1 MLVYALLSVSRSY
14 VPLLVPTTYCKVW
27 RSDYVESS
35 YSQPS
40 GWTHA
45 MPQLTTTTTTAS
57 CSLTLCRERERP
69 RDVLRVSC
77 LLSLHYYTQGGSPL
91 LLYVHVDHRPDVGV
105 AGGEAVGRPR
115 AAMRH
120 ALSQERRSQEKP
132 ATPQRAPSWCHHPE

>member
-1 MLVYALLSVSRSY
+1 MPQQRQRQRQQQAAPSL
-14 VPLLVPTTYCKVW
+14 
-27 RSDYVESS
+27 YVEREERPTFCGGLAACCL
-35 YSQPS
+35 Y
-40 GWTHA
+40 
-45 MPQLTTTTTTAS
+45 TTT
-57 CSLTLCRERERP
+57 RK
-69 RDVLRVSC
+69 
-77 LLSLHYYTQGGSPL
+77 GGPL